1 MFKKKSVTP
10 ASLGIRGLIGAYLL
24 YLAYTLIPAIQ
35 KAPDTKEMIFWI
47 AIVAVF
53 SIVGGLAIIFSL
65 KSFIKGEYDK
75 GEENELQET
84 ISLDS
89 DKKDEEEK

>member
-10 ASLGIRGLIGAYLL
+10 ASLGIRALIGGYLI
-24 YLAYTLIPAIQ
+24 YLAYTLMPAIQ

-53 SIVGGLAIIFSL
+53 SIVGGLAIIFSI
-65 KSFIKGEYDK
+65 KSFMKGEYDK
-75 GEENELQET
+75 GAENETQDT
-84 ISLDS
+84 ISSDS
-89 DKKDEEEK
+89 DKKDEE